1 MLLVDGIKKTVGISK
16 ISFLGCFYLYG
27 SSQFQWLQESLLE
40 FSSLP
45 HFECNVAFSMSQIQ
59 TPPEQVTEGIIWPK
73 NQVGITPVPA
83 NMIIIETVIVG
94 EVGCHP
100 RGALSSPLSHG
111 HGVDAIFLWVWVKK
125 LDDGISEVGHQ

>member
-27 SSQFQWLQESLLE
+27 SSQFQWLLESLLE
-40 FSSLP
+40 FSSLSY
-45 HFECNVAFSMSQIQ
+45 FGMKIQSRDDIFFFFFNVTNS

-73 NQVGITPVPA
+73 NLVGITLIPF
-83 NMIIIETVIVG
+83 
-94 EVGCHP
+94 GCHP

>member
-45 HFECNVAFSMSQIQ
+45 HFGRVSTWSGEL
-59 TPPEQVTEGIIWPK
+59 VT
-73 NQVGITPVPA
+73 
-83 NMIIIETVIVG
+83 
-94 EVGCHP
+94 H
-100 RGALSSPLSHG
+100 
-111 HGVDAIFLWVWVKK
+111 
-125 LDDGISEVGHQ
+125 